1 MSTPTPPPHNTLGG
15 PGPVNRQAVLT
26 VLAEMN
32 TAARIWRL
40 EQHLHTDPDGT
51 VPNRMRQALDAT
63 AEENRA
69 EILEALPEWI
79 TALTQAVTEQT
90 WTIIY
95 HDPDGPR
102 ARLTAVVGPTLDA
115 ALAARA
121 RALHPDWEPLPDH
134 QARDRYLAEL
144 PGAAA
149 IRGEH
154 DVFVF
159 GGTDD

>member
-1 MSTPTPPPHNTLGG
+1 MSAPTPPARNTLGG
-15 PGPVNRQAVLT
+15 PGPVDRQAVLT
-26 VLAEMN
+26 VLGEMN

-40 EQHLHTDPDGT
+40 EQHLHADPDGT
-51 VPNRMRQALDAT
+51 VPDRMRQALDAT
-63 AEENRA
+63 AVENRA
-69 EILEALPEWI
+69 EILEALPDWI
-79 TALTQAVTEQT
+79 ASLTQAVTEQT

-95 HDPDGPR
+95 HSPDGPR
-102 ARLTAVVGPTLDA
+102 ARLTAVVGPTLDD

-121 RALHPDWEPLPDH
+121 RALHPGWDGLPDH
-134 QARDRYLAEL
+134 QVRDRYLAEL
-144 PGAAA
+144 PGAVA